1 MYAPPITN
9 GIGAYL
15 RKNKPQLID
24 KIQNVESEKDLIQAI
39 NGKPKTVLIN
49 IVDYI
54 RHSYKSQQCQV
65 LWYSQ

>member
-54 RHSYKSQQCQV
+54 RHS
-65 LWYSQ
+65 